1 MLGANPSS
9 WDSLKTKSIQNPFLS
24 SRATCSSL
32 LLSPLQ
38 GSFFFFKENRKKDKK
53 KERKK
58 NNQHR
63 AYARRLT
70 AKTKKN
76 KLEKTPKKRP
86 GTFISHCN
94 APRVQ
99 RQKRKAIVTQ
109 GKKRNRKRG
118 ISTRAASLH
127 LSSFRNFEMPRPL
140 PSTTFPRWHFQ
151 NPNPTPL
158 SSSHHRHQKDHL
170 FDQKLVM
177 GSSPAV
183 SSSSVGCCDMSLKC
197 WCRWRWHHCFLS
209 SAFIFFLASFLI
221 LGSVASIFAW
231 LTFSPYERPPSLS
244 SLGCSEDN
252 EGSWSVGIFYGD
264 SPFSLK
270 PIESVSLSSVFIS
283 RFLDF
288 LISVL
293 EFSIFCGFWIGWMQ
307 RNVWRDESAAWP
319 VANPVVTCASVSD
332 AGFPSNFVADPFLFV
347 QVGEDPCVVWIAVSW
362 SCFFFSLILNQN
374 WFFFFKIWSGWYLCV
389 FLLKWCHIYALCLG
403 RYLVV

>member
-1 MLGANPSS
+1 
-9 WDSLKTKSIQNPFLS
+9 
-24 SRATCSSL
+24 
-32 LLSPLQ
+32 
-38 GSFFFFKENRKKDKK
+38 
-53 KERKK
+53 
-58 NNQHR
+58 
-63 AYARRLT
+63 
-70 AKTKKN
+70 
-76 KLEKTPKKRP
+76 
-86 GTFISHCN
+86 
-94 APRVQ
+94 
-99 RQKRKAIVTQ
+99 
-109 GKKRNRKRG
+109 
-118 ISTRAASLH
+118 
-127 LSSFRNFEMPRPL
+127 
-140 PSTTFPRWHFQ
+140 
-151 NPNPTPL
+151 
-158 SSSHHRHQKDHL
+158 
-170 FDQKLVM
+170 
-177 GSSPAV
+177 
-183 SSSSVGCCDMSLKC
+183 MSLKC

-347 QVGEDPCVVWIAVSW
+347 QVGEDPCVV
-362 SCFFFSLILNQN
+362 
-374 WFFFFKIWSGWYLCV
+374 
-389 FLLKWCHIYALCLG
+389 
-403 RYLVV
+403 